1 MATRAP
7 WMPATTSPYEA
18 SLSKWGK
25 QTSLPTQFNPGN
37 TNYGSPGLAAAVS
50 GYGGLTPYSQ
60 ATESF
65 QMPQRSFSDFLVPQT
80 IGERNF
86 MGGMLGGKNADGT
99 SYNGWGGMALGAA
112 QGLAG
117 AYMGMKNYG
126 LAKQSLAQG
135 KEQFERNY
143 AAQKTTT
150 NSALEDRQRARV
162 ASGSGYESVDSY
174 MNKNRIV

>member
-1 MATRAP
+1 MGLFDEQSGYAN
-7 WMPATTSPYEA
+7 
-18 SLSKWGK
+18 SLGSNWGK
-25 QTSLPTQFNPGN
+25 QTSLPMQFNPGN

-60 ATESF
+60 ATEAF
-65 QMPQRSFSDFLVPQT
+65 QAPQASLSDFIAPQT
-80 IGERNF
+80 TGNTGF
-86 MGGMLGGKNADGT
+86 MSGMLGSVDPRTGLKT
-99 SYNGWGGMALGAA
+99 EGWGGLALGAA

-143 AAQKTTT
+143 AAQRTTT
-150 NSALEDRQRARV
+150 NAAMQARQEAKIAAGERV
-162 ASGSGYESVDSY
+162 ASVDEY

>member
-1 MATRAP
+1 MGLFDEQSGYAN
-7 WMPATTSPYEA
+7 
-18 SLSKWGK
+18 SLGSNWGK
-25 QTSLPTQFNPGN
+25 QTSVPMQFNPGN
-37 TNYGSPGLAAAVS
+37 TNYGSPGMAAAVS

-60 ATESF
+60 ATEAF
-65 QMPQRSFSDFLVPQT
+65 QAPQTSFSDFIAPQAAGNT
-80 IGERNF
+80 GF
-86 MGGMLGGKNADGT
+86 MSGMLGSVDPRTGLKT
-99 SYNGWGGMALGAA
+99 EGWGGLALGAA

-162 ASGSGYESVDSY
+162 ASGSGYQSVDEY